1 MLKSEKEA
9 MIQGLAEK
17 FSRAKSVVVA
27 EFNKIDVATATQLRR
42 KLREGGVEYKV
53 IKNTLAKRAA
63 QGTPLAVVADDFVG
77 PIALAISYEDVVAPA
92 KILMEFLKDRDFLK
106 VKSGVVDG
114 QRIQAVEVNA
124 LSKLPGLP
132 ELRASLLGLLS
143 QPATQLVRT
152 LAEPGSRLARV
163 LAQRLEKDS

>member
-9 MIQGLAEK
+9 MVQELAAK
-17 FSRAKSVVVA
+17 FSKAKSVVVA
-27 EFNKIDVATATQLRR
+27 EFNKIDVATATQLRC
-42 KLREGGVEYKV
+42 KLREGGIEYKV

-63 QGTPLAVVADDFVG
+63 QGTPVGVVADDFAG
-77 PIALAISYEDVVAPA
+77 PIALAISYGDVVAPA

-114 QRIQAVEVNA
+114 QRLNAADITA

-132 ELRASLLGLLS
+132 ELRASLLGLLM
-143 QPATQLVRT
+143 QPAGKLVRT
-152 LAEPGSRLARV
+152 LAEPSSCLVRV
-163 LAQRLEKDS
+163 LAQRLEKNS

>member
-9 MIQGLAEK
+9 MVQTLAEK
-17 FSRAKSVVVA
+17 FSKAKSIVVA
-27 EFNKIDVATATQLRR
+27 SFHKMDVATATQLRR

-63 QGTPLAVVADDFVG
+63 QGTPVAAVADDFVG
-77 PIALAISYEDVVAPA
+77 PIALAISYADVVAPA

-106 VKSGVVDG
+106 VMSGVVDG
-114 QRIQAVEVNA
+114 QRIQAAEVNA

-132 ELRASLLGLLS
+132 ELRASLLGLLM
-143 QPATQLVRT
+143 QPASQLVRT
-152 LAEPGSRLARV
+152 LAEPGSSLARV
-163 LAQRLEKDS
+163 LAQRAEKEN

>member
-9 MIQGLAEK
+9 MVQELAAK
-17 FSRAKSVVVA
+17 FSKAKSVVVA
-27 EFNKIDVATATQLRR
+27 EFNKMDVATATQLRR

-53 IKNTLAKRAA
+53 IKNTLARRAT
-63 QGTPLAVVADDFVG
+63 QGTSVAVLADDFVG
-77 PIALAISYEDVVAPA
+77 PIALAISYGDVVAPA

-114 QRIQAVEVNA
+114 QRMNAAEVSA

-132 ELRASLLGLLS
+132 ELRASLLGLLM
-143 QPATQLVRT
+143 QPASKLVRT
-152 LAEPGSRLARV
+152 LAAPSWRLARV
-163 LAQRLEKDS
+163 LAQRS

>member
-9 MIQGLAEK
+9 MVQELAAK
-17 FSRAKSVVVA
+17 FAKAKSIVVA
-27 EFNKIDVATATQLRR
+27 EFRKIDVATATQLRR
-42 KLREGGVEYKV
+42 KLREGGVEYRV

-63 QGTPLAVVADDFVG
+63 QGTSVSAIADDFVG
-77 PIALAISYEDVVAPA
+77 PIALAIGYEDLVAPA

-106 VKSGVVDG
+106 IKSGVVNG
-114 QRIQAVEVNA
+114 QRMNAAEINA

-132 ELRASLLGLLS
+132 ELRASLLGLLL

-163 LAQRLEKDS
+163 LAQRLEKNS

>member
-9 MIQGLAEK
+9 MVQELAAK
-17 FSRAKSVVVA
+17 FSKAKSVVVA
-27 EFNKIDVATATQLRR
+27 EFDKIDVATATQLRR
-42 KLREGGVEYKV
+42 KLREGGVEYRV

-63 QGTPLAVVADDFVG
+63 QGTSVAVVANDFVG
-77 PIALAISYEDVVAPA
+77 PVALAISYGDVVAPA

-114 QRIQAVEVNA
+114 QRMNAADITA

-132 ELRASLLGLLS
+132 ELRASLLGLLL
-143 QPATQLVRT
+143 QPATKLVRT
-152 LAEPGSRLARV
+152 LAEPSSCLARV
-163 LAQRLEKDS
+163 LAQRLEKNS

>member
-9 MIQGLAEK
+9 MVQELAEK
-17 FSRAKSVVVA
+17 FAKAKSVVVST
-27 EFNKIDVATATQLRR
+27 FSKMDVATATQLRR

-63 QGTPLAVVADDFVG
+63 QGTPVAAVADDFIG
-77 PIALAISYEDVVAPA
+77 PTALAISYGDVVAPA

-106 VKSGVVDG
+106 VTSGVVDG
-114 QRIQAVEVNA
+114 QRIQAAEVSA

-132 ELRASLLGLLS
+132 ELRASLLGLMM
-143 QPATQLVRT
+143 QPATQLART
-152 LAEPGSRLARV
+152 LAEPSSRLARV
-163 LAQRLEKDS
+163 LAQRFEKDS

>member
-9 MIQGLAEK
+9 MVQELAEK
-17 FSRAKSVVVA
+17 FSKAKAVVVA
-27 EFNKIDVATATQLRR
+27 QFSKMNVSTATQLRS
-42 KLREGGVEYKV
+42 KLREGGVEYRV

-63 QGTPLAVVADDFVG
+63 QGTPIAAVADDFVG
-77 PIALAISYEDVVAPA
+77 PIALAISYGDVVAPA
-92 KILMEFLKDRDFLK
+92 KILVEFLKDREFLK

-114 QRIQAVEVNA
+114 QRIQAAEVNA

-132 ELRASLLGLLS
+132 ELRASLLGLFN

-152 LAEPGSRLARV
+152 LAEPSSRLARV